1 MKLCQ
6 KCGAVQNDDRTT
18 CVDCGALL
26 GDPMTEGEEKA
37 VNAELSETVTD
48 LARKSDDFSLSKS
61 DIVLGV
67 LSIVFAAVL
76 AVSILYIRIAAK
88 SIEQASD
95 PSNGMSAVIVGNS
108 TITESELLE
117 SVVGIPVIGII
128 SFLFAA
134 LITLLPKL
142 IWRLKTI
149 GYGLTYEGRPA
160 PSYVYIML
168 MKFTKYFVFAIGCLM
183 LLLTAISI
191 I

>member
-26 GDPMTEGEEKA
+26 GDSMTEGEEKA

-108 TITESELLE
+108 TVTESELLG
-117 SVVGIPVIGII
+117 SVAGVAVIGII

>member
-26 GDPMTEGEEKA
+26 GDSMTEGEEKA

-67 LSIVFAAVL
+67 LSIVFVAVL

-108 TITESELLE
+108 TVTESELLE
-117 SVVGIPVIGII
+117 SVAGIPVIGII

-168 MKFTKYFVFAIGCLM
+168 LKFTKYFVFAIGCLM